1 MAGTQARDETLWLR
15 ANALARKHGRDE
27 VFVRTSPIG
36 KVKSFIASLDG
47 SSKSNAP
54 VKKRSAS
61 GAVVKKR
68 DVQAKGKKAGTK
80 RSTATTAT
88 KRGPGRPRKSETAE
102 APKRRGRPP
111 GSKNKPKAATKT
123 ATKRAPA
130 TAAKRRATA
139 QSNSDTPGRSVV
151 RNRLKWSAQG
161 YNPREGTVANEVFQV
176 VKREKGDREAAYK
189 ILVKRVKSLFPG
201 HDLDKAKQ
209 MLRYRISRVIWDFA
223 QATGQHEKSENR
235 AEYGTA
241 GTGAGVYER
250 GKAGNR
256 GRPPANGKPR
266 KAARK
271 STGTRKAPTRGRTAS
286 ARKTTRKR
294 TTAKR

>member
-1 MAGTQARDETLWLR
+1 MAGTPTRDATLWLR

-27 VFVRTSPIG
+27 VFVKDSPIG

-47 SSKSNAP
+47 NSGKTNAP
-54 VKKRSAS
+54 VKKRSGS
-61 GAVVKKR
+61 VVKKR
-68 DVQAKGKKAGTK
+68 TQPVKKSA
-80 RSTATTAT
+80 A
-88 KRGPGRPRKSETAE
+88 KRGPGRPRKTETAE

-111 GSKNKPKAATKT
+111 GSKNKPKATT

-130 TAAKRRATA
+130 TKAKRRATSQPARKA
-139 QSNSDTPGRSVV
+139 QRNSNSDTPGRSVV
-151 RNRLKWSAQG
+151 RSRLKWSAQG

-176 VKREKGDREAAYK
+176 VKSVKGDRDEAYK

-201 HDLDKAKQ
+201 YDSEKAKQ